1 MGYSS
6 FIAVFYTFWP
16 YFFEVQ
22 YPKDGKKLTGF
33 PLAEFYAEPWE
44 KKILKKSNI
53 LEAPQTLK
61 IFGVAISSHV
71 ISFWFLLI
79 SGNFQATQVNQSR
92 FIWSWKVSCNWEKT
106 VFWLSQKERFLEPI
120 EKNSYFVIITG
131 EPVSATISL
140 AQLWWSRRLLY
151 FLFFILLQFCYW

>member
-1 MGYSS
+1 MPIFS
-6 FIAVFYTFWP
+6 FWVFDVLDFTSAI
-16 YFFEVQ
+16 
-22 YPKDGKKLTGF
+22 PKGWKKINWISTCRILCWT
-33 PLAEFYAEPWE
+33 LR
-44 KKILKKSNI
+44 KKILKKLNI